1 MKQQQQ
7 QQQQQ
12 QPHKFPNAFALG
24 MNQKLWKKKDIGL
37 NLGRIWHA
45 C

>member
-1 MKQQQQ
+1 MIDRWTGLIPMKQQQQ

-24 MNQKLWKKKDIGL
+24 MNQKL
-37 NLGRIWHA
+37 
-45 C
+45 